1 MRIEM
6 SDIAKLLPKG
16 ARLVFDGRVSRRDA
30 ECVGLYLP
38 LDYVKQF
45 SQKMRV
51 KVWGSTLYESWG
63 ILHEDYRVSEGVSYE
78 DNERMSEKLISPPEG
93 GGSILL
99 DVYERLR
106 EGFADAAAAL
116 AADRGYK
123 AIEIEG

>member
-16 ARLVFDGRVSRRDA
+16 ARVVFDGRVSRRDA

-51 KVWGSTLYESWG
+51 RVWGSTLYESWG
-63 ILHEDYRVSEGVSYE
+63 ILHEDY
-78 DNERMSEKLISPPEG
+78 RMSEKLISPPEG